1 MLKLSQA
8 KVIFIYHSNYLVLER
23 SRSTFEF
30 GNILSNKLEMLNQK
44 IEKKQQIQKK
54 ESNKLESYFV
64 DQDDSGS
71 NDSFEDAKQPTG
83 SIMDNNISDLS
94 NLVDIELIKLLKYC
108 GELKKFQSN
117 DDYQEE
123 VMMKSFELG
132 KLTQPKLLI
141 FDMDET
147 LVAAKFA
154 GHIPSNFQPTFTYP
168 LQG

>member
-1 MLKLSQA
+1 
-8 KVIFIYHSNYLVLER
+8 
-23 SRSTFEF
+23 
-30 GNILSNKLEMLNQK
+30 MLNQK

-71 NDSFEDAKQPTG
+71 NDSFEDAKLPSG

-117 DDYQEE
+117 DDY
-123 VMMKSFELG
+123 
-132 KLTQPKLLI
+132 
-141 FDMDET
+141 
-147 LVAAKFA
+147 
-154 GHIPSNFQPTFTYP
+154 
-168 LQG
+168 